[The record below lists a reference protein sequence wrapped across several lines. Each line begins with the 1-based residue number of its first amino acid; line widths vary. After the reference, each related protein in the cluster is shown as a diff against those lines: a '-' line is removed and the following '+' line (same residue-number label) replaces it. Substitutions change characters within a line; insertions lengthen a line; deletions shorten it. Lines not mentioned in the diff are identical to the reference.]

1 MARMSIFAGRLG
13 LAFLLAA
20 LCLAGRTAHAQ
31 SAPVNYWIPGWP
43 LGFGGNLAAG
53 QGWNAQGSNT
63 YGSFPSFEGTD
74 ALGGGL
80 SRYNF
85 ANGFFVG
92 SERAGMSFNQNAA
105 FGSLYSEGMQ
115 FGYNFQN
122 APVTLFGGFDTLK
135 YNTGIGTP
143 LAPFNSLSGTAGYG
157 AHAGVEF
164 KPASNL
170 SVSLGFSYTQ
180 TGGRIDSDT
189 PSPSLSNVSQF
200 DLVGGRH

>member
-1 MARMSIFAGRLG
+1 MARMSTFAGRLG

-20 LCLAGRTAHAQ
+20 FCLAGRMAHAQ
-31 SAPVNYWIPGWP
+31 SAPVSYWIPGWP
-43 LGFGGNLAAG
+43 LGFGGNPTTS
-53 QGWNAQGSNT
+53 QSSNT
-63 YGSFPSFEGTD
+63 YGNFPSFEGTD
-74 ALGGGL
+74 ARGVGF

-85 ANGFFVG
+85 QNGFFVG
-92 SERAGMSFNQNAA
+92 SERGSIGFSRDPA

-135 YNTGIGTP
+135 YNTGFGAP
-143 LAPFNSLSGTAGYG
+143 LAPFSSMSGTAGYG

-170 SVSLGFSYTQ
+170 SVSLGFSYSQ

-189 PSPSLSNVSQF
+189 PSPSLSNTSQF